1 MKRFLW
7 CWLLVGTMMSVHAQV
22 VDRIVAIVDKEI
34 ILESELNAQIQFF
47 VFNNKL
53 DPNTPGLREQVLQS
67 MIGEKLIIAKAIEDS
82 VTVTD
87 EEVAQQL
94 DAAIQQ
100 RVQQV
105 GSEARLEELYGMPLP
120 RIRREFREEMRK
132 NMLSQRLQQQRFG
145 TTQVSRFEVEQF
157 YQTYKDS
164 LPPVPEEVD
173 LAHIFIKPRF
183 SAGERDE
190 TRARMLGFLDSL
202 KAGAD
207 FADLASRYSEDPGS
221 AKQGGN
227 LGLVRRGQLVKEFE
241 TAAFSLNEGEV
252 SGIVETDFGYHL
264 IQLLERRG
272 DAIRARHILLRI
284 QRSGASDTLT
294 VALLDSIR
302 SLALGGKSFA
312 ELAKQF
318 SEDKETNLVG
328 GALGTLNFEQLGKD
342 WLPTVSPLKAGE
354 ISAPA
359 KLPWGSSYGYHIVQV
374 RSRTPAHPMTLEQ
387 DYHKVEALA
396 MNYKRTREYQHWLED
411 LRTQFYWKTYL

>member
-207 FADLASRYSEDPGS
+207 FADHIFFVARVF
-221 AKQGGN
+221 AIVN
-227 LGLVRRGQLVKEFE
+227 IARR
-241 TAAFSLNEGEV
+241 S
-252 SGIVETDFGYHL
+252 
-264 IQLLERRG
+264 
-272 DAIRARHILLRI
+272 
-284 QRSGASDTLT
+284 
-294 VALLDSIR
+294 
-302 SLALGGKSFA
+302 
-312 ELAKQF
+312 
-318 SEDKETNLVG
+318 
-328 GALGTLNFEQLGKD
+328 
-342 WLPTVSPLKAGE
+342 
-354 ISAPA
+354 
-359 KLPWGSSYGYHIVQV
+359 
-374 RSRTPAHPMTLEQ
+374 
-387 DYHKVEALA
+387 
-396 MNYKRTREYQHWLED
+396 
-411 LRTQFYWKTYL
+411 